1 MVMYKLVNN
10 KKVKLS
16 KAEETARKEE
26 IKQAKIRREQRDTIQ
41 KQKELDKES
50 AVAKLKD
57 LGLTENEIDALT
69 N

>member
-1 MVMYKLVNN
+1 MAMYKILNN
-10 KKVKLS
+10 KKVKLT

-26 IKQAKIRREQRDTIQ
+26 IKQAEIRREQRDIIQ

-50 AVAKLKD
+50 AISKLKD
-57 LGLTENEIDALT
+57 LGLTENEIDALI

>member
-16 KAEETARKEE
+16 KTEETARKKEIEE
-26 IKQAKIRREQRDTIQ
+26 AKARREQRISIQEQ
-41 KQKELDKES
+41 KQLDKDS
-50 AVAKLKD
+50 AITKLKD
-57 LGLTENEIDALT
+57 LGLTENEIDALI

>member
-16 KAEETARKEE
+16 KAEETARKKQIEE
-26 IKQAKIRREQRDTIQ
+26 AKARREQRISIQEQ
-41 KQKELDKES
+41 KQLDKDS
-50 AVAKLKD
+50 AITKLKD
-57 LGLTENEIDALT
+57 LGLTENEIDALI